1 VPEATL
7 TAWCGEN
14 PNHGRQL
21 PHHHEI
27 RTIVDC
33 MGKPDIEHWRRTPQG
48 ASKEPFV
55 PALIE
60 KRRMSRLVNTV
71 GFV

>member
-1 VPEATL
+1 
-7 TAWCGEN
+7 
-14 PNHGRQL
+14 
-21 PHHHEI
+21 
-27 RTIVDC
+27 
-33 MGKPDIEHWRRTPQG
+33 MGKPDIEHWRRTQG